1 MTPISEQ
8 RIPWLRGERRSA
20 GGADAVAARDRPP
33 LPRRPLPSQLPRRRI
48 IALLVVASS
57 LLTGAVAIFL
67 GPLAD
72 RCGPV
77 GDIKRCDGPPV
88 PASSNDKPWTA
99 AFESVVP
106 VTGDTALPATP
117 PATSQVTRSEPAAAR
132 LPVVATARPKAAVRQ
147 APVKAKEPVP
157 PRRSARESRTG
168 GRDSS
173 EDEPEESSSDI
184 EDE

>member
-20 GGADAVAARDRPP
+20 GGAGAVAARDQPQH
-33 LPRRPLPSQLPRRRI
+33 PRRPLPSQLPRSRV
-48 IALLVVASS
+48 ALLVVVALG
-57 LLTGAVAIFL
+57 LLVGVVAMCL

-77 GDIKRCDGPPV
+77 GDVKRCGGGPGV
-88 PASSNDKPWTA
+88 ATTPADKPWTP

-106 VTGDTALPATP
+106 APGAVVLPVDV
-117 PATSQVTRSEPAAAR
+117 PAPVIVPAPVVGPAA
-132 LPVVATARPKAAVRQ
+132 PGSEKPTAA
-147 APVKAKEPVP
+147 
-157 PRRSARESRTG
+157 SARKPSPARTRTSVPLWRTAQESRTG

-173 EDEPEESSSDI
+173 EDESEESSSDS